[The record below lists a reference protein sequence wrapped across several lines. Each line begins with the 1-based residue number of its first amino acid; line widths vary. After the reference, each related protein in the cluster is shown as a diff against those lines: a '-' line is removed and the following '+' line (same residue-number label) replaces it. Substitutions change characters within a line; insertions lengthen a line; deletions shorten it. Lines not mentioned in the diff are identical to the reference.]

1 MIPMNPIQTEMHPA
15 TNQEILAVLLVLIWA
30 VWGLIMIR
38 YSSQKAQNK
47 KEIIFPIRTK
57 IRLRIFT

>member
-38 YSSQKAQNK
+38 YSSQKVQNK
-47 KEIIFPIRTK
+47 KEIIFPIRD
-57 IRLRIFT
+57 I